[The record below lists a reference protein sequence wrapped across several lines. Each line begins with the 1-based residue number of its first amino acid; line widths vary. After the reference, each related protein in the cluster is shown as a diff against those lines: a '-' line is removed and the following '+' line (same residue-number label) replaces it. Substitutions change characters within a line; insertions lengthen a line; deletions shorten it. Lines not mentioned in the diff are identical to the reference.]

1 LRDDIN
7 APLGPPPSEPG
18 AVARLA
24 PWLGRGLV
32 GLLIGGAALGGYQ
45 AWRAREDRLA
55 GAVAHIETATPPAPA
70 PAAAPSSA
78 AAAAATATAPDGA
91 RPGLSATASA
101 RDVEAASGVVVTRNG
116 GAGAPGAMIIDVPQ
130 ALGVRLPP
138 APDKRLIEKSRF
150 GLLPRIGPDGARA
163 VDVYARPLVEPVQLK
178 SAPRIALLVGGLGI
192 DAAATRAAIARLPA
206 DVSLGFAAT
215 GVDLD
220 SAAAAA
226 REAGHEILLQA
237 PMEPMG
243 SAASIGQAML
253 AASDSADQTRDKL
266 LGMLGRFTGYV
277 GVSNY
282 LGGKFTA
289 DRGAFAPVLAELASR
304 GLGYL
309 DDGSSPRSLVRDL
322 APVARIRS
330 AVADVVIDANPTP
343 EAIEAQLARLEALAR
358 KQDGVIGVATALPVS
373 LDHIAHWAATLES
386 RGLALAP
393 VSSLL
398 ARPGAAP

>member
-1 LRDDIN
+1 MRDDIN
-7 APLGPPPSEPG
+7 APLGPPPTEPS
-18 AVARLA
+18 ALARLA

-32 GLLIGGAALGGYQ
+32 AALIGGAAFGGYSL
-45 AWRAREDRLA
+45 WKARTDRLA
-55 GAVAHIETATPPAPA
+55 GAVAHIETVTPPAAPTTPA
-70 PAAAPSSA
+70 PAGAMVP
-78 AAAAATATAPDGA
+78 AATAPAGDH
-91 RPGLSATASA
+91 PGLSPTASA
-101 RDVEAASGVVVTRNG
+101 KDVEAASGVVVTRGG
-116 GAGAPGAMIIDVPQ
+116 GASAPGALIIDVPQ
-130 ALGVRLPP
+130 ALGVRLTP
-138 APDKRLIEKSRF
+138 APDKRLVEKSRF

-163 VDVYARPLVEPVQLK
+163 VDVYARPLVEPLKLK
-178 SAPRIALLVGGLGI
+178 SAPRIALLVGGLGL
-192 DAAATRAAIARLPA
+192 DAAATRAAIARMPA
-206 DVSLGFAAT
+206 DVTLGFAAT
-215 GVDLD
+215 GADLE

-226 REAGHEILLQA
+226 RDAGHEILLQA

-243 SAASIGQAML
+243 SGASIGDAML
-253 AASDSADQTRDKL
+253 STAAGAEETRDKL

-289 DRGAFAPVLAELASR
+289 DRGAFAPVLAELAAR

-322 APVARIRS
+322 APAAHIRS

-393 VSSLL
+393 VSALL
-398 ARPGAAP
+398 TRPAATP